1 MNENIELPMV
11 SDVGMDQFIKTCR
24 KNGIKDEFIK
34 EMIQSSFGV
43 AIKKAFER
51 NK

>member
-1 MNENIELPMV
+1 MNEDIKIPMV

-34 EMIQSSFGV
+34 EVIQSSFEV
-43 AIKKAFER
+43 AIRKAFER

>member
-1 MNENIELPMV
+1 MNEDIPMV

-24 KNGIKDEFIK
+24 KNGIKDDTIKQLIDIAFENAIK
-34 EMIQSSFGV
+34 E
-43 AIKKAFER
+43 AFER